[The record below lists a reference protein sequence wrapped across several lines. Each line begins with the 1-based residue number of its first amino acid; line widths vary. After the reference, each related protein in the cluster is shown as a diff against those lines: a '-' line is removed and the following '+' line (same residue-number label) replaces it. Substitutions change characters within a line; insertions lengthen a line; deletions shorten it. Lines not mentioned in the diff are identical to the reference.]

1 MEVRGATIKY
11 SAEKKRNNKAKEQLL
26 MNDIEILE
34 KQLQNDPNIG
44 EDLVN
49 EMNEKREALE
59 NIFKHE
65 VEGAYIRSRV
75 KYKLEGEKPSK
86 MFCSLEKHNGMQRFV
101 PQLFVEGKDGTEQ
114 LINEQGK
121 VEKEIREY
129 YVGLFR
135 NKDFVNG
142 GSIESFLD
150 DSRNSMPKLS
160 NSQKTMME
168 GKISL
173 NEMTKYLK
181 KCKNNVAP
189 GSSGFTFD
197 FYKFFWRDLKQ
208 FIIRAVDFSFENNRL
223 SVSQRL
229 GIISIIPKGDKD
241 KRYLKNW
248 RPLCLLNSLYKL
260 ISGAISERIKPSLDT
275 LIHGDQKGFIAGRY
289 IGEVVRTTYDIIQ
302 YAKDTN
308 KTGLLLLID
317 LEKAYDSISF
327 KFINQ
332 ALAFLNFGKDMI
344 KWINILLNNFKAVI
358 NHVGNIS
365 ESFLIK

>member
-1 MEVRGATIKY
+1 
-11 SAEKKRNNKAKEQLL
+11 
-26 MNDIEILE
+26 
-34 KQLQNDPNIG
+34 
-44 EDLVN
+44 
-49 EMNEKREALE
+49 
-59 NIFKHE
+59 
-65 VEGAYIRSRV
+65 
-75 KYKLEGEKPSK
+75 
-86 MFCSLEKHNGMQRFV
+86 
-101 PQLFVEGKDGTEQ
+101 
-114 LINEQGK
+114 
-121 VEKEIREY
+121 
-129 YVGLFR
+129 
-135 NKDFVNG
+135 
-142 GSIESFLD
+142 
-150 DSRNSMPKLS
+150 MPKLS
-160 NSQKTMME
+160 NSQKTIME

-173 NEMTKYLK
+173 NEMTKYFK